1 MSIISGENIYVQG
14 GKKLNNNKNRH
25 RDSDVSN
32 AELRKMEPKDNADV
46 GIKNG
51 KKIGNREDKMQPS

>member
-1 MSIISGENIYVQG
+1 M
-14 GKKLNNNKNRH
+14 NNNKNRL
-25 RDSDVSN
+25 RDRDVSN

-51 KKIGNREDKMQPS
+51 KKIGYRESKMEPS

>member
-1 MSIISGENIYVQG
+1 M
-14 GKKLNNNKNRH
+14 KNNKNRL
-25 RDSDVSN
+25 RDREVSN

-51 KKIGNREDKMQPS
+51 QKVGYRESKMEPS